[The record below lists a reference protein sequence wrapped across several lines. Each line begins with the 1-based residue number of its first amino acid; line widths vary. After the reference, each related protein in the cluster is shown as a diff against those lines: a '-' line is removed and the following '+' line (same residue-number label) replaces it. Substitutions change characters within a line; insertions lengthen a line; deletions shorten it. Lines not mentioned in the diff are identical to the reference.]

1 MRFSMS
7 LPALTGC
14 IQSGGAAAPATPS
27 AAPSITKASWTQSSV
42 GINSEWTYDGGRNLP
57 SKPMH
62 TINSVDGS
70 AVADTEVGLA
80 FSIDSS
86 LYSAGNVI
94 TELRIDFEPS
104 VTAVARQDAGIGTG
118 ALPTWNINGIGA
130 TTSLRLVREG
140 ITPTLNLPAFSGKG
154 VLNLDLL
161 SLADTQY
168 GGTNTV
174 SFTNST
180 MLSSFNIVVYF
191 QIMGDNGVA
200 GNLLQ
205 HTFQPYDEW
214 PNNPYIIG
222 PTTYIPQVTMK
233 LKDWI
238 TQEEIGDPALTE
250 YTGIFNWDAGTA
262 TVPIQRADGSNVRH
276 THTHFDGSCMPG
288 WDWAIQLGWN
298 FGTDEHHATIPS
310 RIPDGSEQINSIANL
325 TITIAHTSGSA
336 NLPFWGNSPEWSL
349 DPFLVMTGFQGTDGH
364 MAPFEYMVE
373 NNVTIIPIGAIPYLW
388 EELANIGLSVE
399 EGDGVLTI
407 GGSRDATTSTATFT
421 FGGTVVDAYGQN
433 VDLATLG
440 TPITIPATFVQV
452 C

>member
-1 MRFSMS
+1 MS

-42 GINSEWTYDGGRNLP
+42 GITSEWTYNAGRNLP

-104 VTAVARQDAGIGTG
+104 VNAIARQDAGIGTG

-200 GNLLQ
+200 GDMLQ

-214 PNNPYIIG
+214 PSNPYIIG

-233 LKDWI
+233 LRDWM
-238 TQEEIGDPALTE
+238 TQQEIGDPALTE
-250 YTGIFNWDAGTA
+250 YTGIFNWDAGTP

-276 THTHFDGSCMPG
+276 THNLFDGSCQEG
-288 WDWAIQLGWN
+288 WTWQIQLGWN
-298 FGTDEHHATIPS
+298 FGTDSHHATIPA
-310 RIPDGSEQINSIANL
+310 IKPDGSEQINYIENL

-336 NLPFWGNSPEWSL
+336 NLPQWAGAWSSS
-349 DPFLVMTGFQGTDGH
+349 PFLVMTGSLITGIPHQF
-364 MAPFEYMVE
+364 PFLYMQE
-373 NNVTIIPIGAIPYLW
+373 NSVTIVPIGALQYLH
-388 EELANIGLSVE
+388 EELELAE
-399 EGDGVLTI
+399 DDGVLEI
-407 GGSRDATTSTATFT
+407 GYPRDATTSSANFT
-421 FGGTVVDAYGQN
+421 FGGTVVDSYNQT

-440 TPITIPATFVQV
+440 TAITIPATFIQQ

>member
-1 MRFSMS
+1 MS

-42 GINSEWTYDGGRNLP
+42 GISSEWNVGSNLP

-70 AVADTEVGLA
+70 AVADTAVGLA
-80 FSIDSS
+80 FSINTEH
-86 LYSAGNVI
+86 YSAGNEI
-94 TELRIDFEPS
+94 LELRVDFEPS
-104 VTAVARQDAGIGTG
+104 NNAVARENAGIGTG
-118 ALPTWNINGIGA
+118 ALPAWNINGIGA

-140 ITPTLNLPAFSGKG
+140 LTPTLNLPAISGKG

-161 SLADTQY
+161 SLANTQY

-174 SFTNST
+174 SFTNAT
-180 MLSSFNIVVYF
+180 MLSSFKITLYF

-200 GNLLQ
+200 GNLLT
-205 HTFQPYDEW
+205 HTFTPIDEW
-214 PNNPYIIG
+214 HNDPFIIG

-233 LKDWI
+233 LRDWM
-238 TQEEIGDPALTE
+238 TQQEIGDPALTE

-276 THTHFDGSCMPG
+276 THNLFDGSSCQEG
-288 WDWAIQLGWN
+288 WTWQIELGWN
-298 FGTDEHHATIPS
+298 FGTDINHATIPAV
-310 RIPDGSEQINSIANL
+310 IPDQSEQPNSINNL

-336 NLPFWGNSPEWSL
+336 NLPQWSAAWSSA
-349 DPFLVMTGFQGTDGH
+349 PFLVMNGSAITGIPHQFPFQF
-364 MAPFEYMVE
+364 MIESSS
-373 NNVTIIPIGAIPYLW
+373 TIVPIGAIAYLH
-388 EELANIGLSVE
+388 EEFGLNE
-399 EGDGVLTI
+399 DDGVLEI
-407 GGSRDATTSTATFT
+407 GYPRDATTSSATFT
-421 FGGTVVDAYGQN
+421 FGGTVVDAYNQT

-440 TPITIPATFVQV
+440 TPITIPATFIQD
-452 C
+452 CP